1 MKKFFFIFV
10 LYWLHSCNGTEKA
23 MATSPDTQKTSIS
36 EKQNAEKIERIIY
49 SQTGGDTGGK
59 GVYLVIT
66 KDSIIYRLTEGVT
79 DEKTIANLSL
89 NNNNKEWEAFID
101 KIDLDD
107 FEKGKPSKELKDGP
121 SEQAFGGQ
129 DKVIIIKTNK
139 KTYRKMNA
147 YGNDHDREVWYDLL
161 QIIAKEFGKKGIY
174 E

>member
-66 KDSIIYRLTEGVT
+66 KDSIIYRLTEGIT

-89 NNNNKEWEAFID
+89 NNNNKDWEAFID
-101 KIDLDD
+101 KIDLED
-107 FEKGKPSKELKDGP
+107 FEKGKPSEELIIEDIPTIK
-121 SEQAFGGQ
+121 
-129 DKVIIIKTNK
+129 IIIKTDKKEYSKTDIQANK
-139 KTYRKMNA
+139 TWDYITK
-147 YGNDHDREVWYDLL
+147 
-161 QIIAKEFGKKGIY
+161 QIIDIKYSQLNNHLNLEK
-174 E
+174 